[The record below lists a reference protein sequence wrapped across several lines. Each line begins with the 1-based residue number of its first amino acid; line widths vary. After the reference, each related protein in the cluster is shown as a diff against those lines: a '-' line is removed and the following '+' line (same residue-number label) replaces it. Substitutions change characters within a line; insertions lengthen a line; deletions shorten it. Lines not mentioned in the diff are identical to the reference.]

1 MSRRPQVLVH
11 HGAVSC
17 YIWISRAGDLSAVG
31 HEALDQRQ
39 LLLATLPPFQLQ
51 TRLACGIG
59 VTMLVLFVVTLRYVN
74 VQLPRVDAF
83 IPIHAITTLINDL
96 ITAILLFS
104 MYSIE
109 RQRTL
114 LVLASGYLFTSLIVI
129 PWALT
134 FPGLFTPTGFLGPGL
149 QTTAWLYTSWH
160 IGSPLILIVAVLLK
174 DSDSKPSESRRSP
187 VAAVGLS
194 IAVAI
199 ATVCGLTWITIA
211 GERFLPRIVL
221 PDGIHLNQ
229 SLASSLSGLIMVLAG
244 GALALLWIK
253 RRSVLD
259 LWLMV
264 VCCAWLLETATA
276 TLFVGARYQ
285 LGWYAGRSFG
295 IAATFVVLLV
305 LLSETLLLYANLAR
319 SIMRQRNER
328 HARQIAM
335 DAMAASIAHEIRQP
349 LASIVL
355 NGETA
360 LDCLT
365 GATSNL
371 DEARDA
377 LRCVIDDSHRASA
390 VISGIRSMF
399 QKGAHG
405 QILMD
410 VNELVRETL
419 AMIDLDLRTYGI
431 SVKTDLRDGVLQLS
445 GDRGQLQ
452 QVLLNLISNA
462 IEAMNSV
469 TDRARNLQVR
479 TNVVEGSSDVVV
491 TVEDSGTGLGGEDKD
506 RIFEPFF
513 TTKST
518 GTGVGLTICRVII
531 ESHGGSLVAFAN
543 KPHGAIFEVTLPS
556 GDL

>member
-1 MSRRPQVLVH
+1 MSGGPRSLFTMASSH
-11 HGAVSC
+11 AT
-17 YIWISRAGDLSAVG
+17 WISHARDISSVV

-39 LLLATLPPFQLQ
+39 LLLASLPPSQLQ
-51 TRLACGIG
+51 NRLACGIV

-96 ITAILLFS
+96 ITAGLLFS
-104 MYSIE
+104 QYSIE
-109 RQRTL
+109 RRRTL

-134 FPGLFTPTGFLGPGL
+134 FPGLFAPTGLLGPGL
-149 QTTAWLYTSWH
+149 QTTAWLYVSWH
-160 IGSPLILIVAVLLK
+160 MGSPLILIIAVLLK

-187 VAAVGLS
+187 AAAVGLS
-194 IAVAI
+194 IAVAT

-229 SLASSLSGLIMVLAG
+229 SLASSLGGLIMVLAG
-244 GALALLWIK
+244 GALALLWIR
-253 RRSVLD
+253 RRSVL
-259 LWLMV
+259 
-264 VCCAWLLETATA
+264 
-276 TLFVGARYQ
+276 
-285 LGWYAGRSFG
+285 
-295 IAATFVVLLV
+295 
-305 LLSETLLLYANLAR
+305 
-319 SIMRQRNER
+319 
-328 HARQIAM
+328 
-335 DAMAASIAHEIRQP
+335 
-349 LASIVL
+349 
-355 NGETA
+355 
-360 LDCLT
+360 
-365 GATSNL
+365 
-371 DEARDA
+371 
-377 LRCVIDDSHRASA
+377 DDSHRASA

-405 QILMD
+405 QILLD

-419 AMIDLDLRTYGI
+419 TMIDLDLRTYGI
-431 SVKTDLRDGVLQLS
+431 SVKADLRDGVLHLS

-452 QVLLNLISNA
+452 QVFLNLISNA

-479 TNVVEGSSDVVV
+479 TNVVQESSDVVV
-491 TVEDSGTGLGGEDKD
+491 TVEDSGTGLEGEDKD

-531 ESHGGSLVAFAN
+531 ESHGGSLKALPN
-543 KPHGAIFEVTLPS
+543 KPYGAIFEVTLPS

>member
-1 MSRRPQVLVH
+1 MVV
-11 HGAVSC
+11 
-17 YIWISRAGDLSAVG
+17 
-31 HEALDQRQ
+31 HEALDQRP
-39 LLLATLPPFQLQ
+39 LLLASLPPSRLQ
-51 TRLACGIG
+51 SRLACGIV
-59 VTMLVLFVVTLRYVN
+59 VTMIVLFVVTLRYVN

-104 MYSIE
+104 QYSIE
-109 RQRTL
+109 RRRTL
-114 LVLASGYLFTSLIVI
+114 LALASGYLFTALIVI

-134 FPGLFTPTGFLGPGL
+134 FPGLFAPTGLLGPGL

-174 DSDSKPSESRRSP
+174 DTDSKQSESGRSP
-187 VAAVGLS
+187 LATVGLS
-194 IAVAI
+194 IAVAT
-199 ATVCGLTWITIA
+199 ATVCAVVSGLTWITIA
-211 GERFLPRIVL
+211 GERLLPTIVL

-229 SLASSLSGLIMVLAG
+229 SVASSLSGLIMVLAG
-244 GALALLWIK
+244 GALALLWIR

-305 LLSETLLLYANLAR
+305 LLSETLILYASLAR

-349 LASIVL
+349 LASIAL

-360 LDCLT
+360 LHCLT
-365 GATSNL
+365 GATSDL

-377 LRCVIDDSHRASA
+377 LRCVVDDSHRASA

-405 QILMD
+405 QILLD
-410 VNELVRETL
+410 VNDLVRETL
-419 AMIDLDLRTYGI
+419 TMVDLDLRTYGI
-431 SVKTDLRDGVLQLS
+431 SVKTDLHNGVLQLS

-452 QVLLNLISNA
+452 QVFLNLISNA

-479 TNVVEGSSDVVV
+479 TDAVQKSSHIVV
-491 TVEDSGTGLGGEDKD
+491 TVEDSGTGLEGEDKD

-543 KPHGAIFEVTLPS
+543 KPYGAIFQVTLPS
-556 GDL
+556 GDM

>member
-1 MSRRPQVLVH
+1 MASSH
-11 HGAVSC
+11 ATS
-17 YIWISRAGDLSAVG
+17 ISHARDISAVV
-31 HEALDQRQ
+31 HAALDQRP
-39 LLLATLPPFQLQ
+39 LLLASLPPSQLQ
-51 TRLACGIG
+51 TRLACGIV

-83 IPIHAITTLINDL
+83 IPIHATTTLINDL

-104 MYSIE
+104 QYSIE
-109 RQRTL
+109 RRRTL

-134 FPGLFTPTGFLGPGL
+134 FPGLFAPNGLLGPGL

-187 VAAVGLS
+187 IAAVGLS
-194 IAVAI
+194 IAVAT
-199 ATVCGLTWITIA
+199 AAVCGLTWIMIA

-244 GALALLWIK
+244 GALALLWIT

-305 LLSETLLLYANLAR
+305 LLSETLILYASLAR

-355 NGETA
+355 NGESA
-360 LDCLT
+360 LQCLS

-371 DEARDA
+371 GEARDA
-377 LRCVIDDSHRASA
+377 LRCVVDDSRRASA

-405 QILMD
+405 QILLD
-410 VNELVRETL
+410 VNELIRETL
-419 AMIDLDLRTYGI
+419 TMIDLDVRTQRI
-431 SVKTDLRDGVLQLS
+431 SVTTDLRNNLPQLL

-452 QVLLNLISNA
+452 QVFLNLISNA
-462 IEAMNSV
+462 IEAMSLV
-469 TDRARNLQVR
+469 TDRDRNLHIRSVLIQ
-479 TNVVEGSSDVVV
+479 EPSEILIA
-491 TVEDSGTGLGGEDKD
+491 VEDSGTGIEGGNTNH
-506 RIFEPFF
+506 IFEPFF
-513 TTKST
+513 TTKPT
-518 GTGVGLTICRVII
+518 GTGVGLTICRVIV
-531 ESHGGSLVAFAN
+531 EAHGGSLEASPN
-543 KPHGAIFEVTLPS
+543 KPYGAVLRVTLPS

>member
-1 MSRRPQVLVH
+1 MSGRAQVLIH
-11 HGAVSC
+11 HGVVSC
-17 YIWISRAGDLSAVG
+17 YIDWSRRGYFEVA

-39 LLLATLPPFQLQ
+39 LLLATLPPSRLQ
-51 TRLACGIG
+51 TRLACGIV
-59 VTMLVLFVVTLRYVN
+59 VTMLVSFVVTVRYVN

-83 IPIHAITTLINDL
+83 IPIHAVTTFINDL
-96 ITAILLFS
+96 ITAILLYS
-104 MYSIE
+104 MYSIT

-114 LVLASGYLFTSLIVI
+114 LVLASGYLFTSLVVI
-129 PWALT
+129 PWSLT
-134 FPGLFTPTGFLGPGL
+134 FPGLFAPTGLLGPGL

-187 VAAVGLS
+187 LAAIGLS
-194 IAVAI
+194 IVVATG
-199 ATVCGLTWITIA
+199 AVCGLTWITIA
-211 GERFLPRIVL
+211 GDRFLPAIVQ

-229 SLASSLSGLIMVLAG
+229 ILASSLSGLIMVLAG
-244 GALALLWIK
+244 GAMALLWIG

-305 LLSETLLLYANLAR
+305 LLSETLVLYANLAR

-328 HARQIAM
+328 QARQIAM

-360 LDCLT
+360 LHCLT
-365 GATSNL
+365 GTTSKL

-377 LRCVIDDSHRASA
+377 LRQLVDDSLRASA

-399 QKGAHG
+399 QKGARG
-405 QILMD
+405 QTLLD

-419 AMIDLDLRTYGI
+419 TMVDLDLRTYGI
-431 SVKTDLRDGVLQLS
+431 SVKTHLYNGGLQLS

-452 QVLLNLISNA
+452 QVFLNLISNA

-479 TNVVEGSSDVVV
+479 TNIVQEFFRCCGHRDGLWY
-491 TVEDSGTGLGGEDKD
+491 GTAG
-506 RIFEPFF
+506 
-513 TTKST
+513 
-518 GTGVGLTICRVII
+518 
-531 ESHGGSLVAFAN
+531 
-543 KPHGAIFEVTLPS
+543 
-556 GDL
+556 

>member
-1 MSRRPQVLVH
+1 VVQ
-11 HGAVSC
+11 
-17 YIWISRAGDLSAVG
+17 
-31 HEALDQRQ
+31 EALDQRP
-39 LLLATLPPFQLQ
+39 LLLASLPPSQVQ
-51 TRLACGIG
+51 TRLACGIV

-109 RQRTL
+109 RRRTL
-114 LVLASGYLFTSLIVI
+114 LVLAGGYLFTSLIVI

-134 FPGLFTPTGFLGPGL
+134 FPGLFAPTGLLGPGL

-160 IGSPLILIVAVLLK
+160 IGSPLILLVAVLLK
-174 DSDSKPSESRRSP
+174 DSDSEPRESRRSP

-194 IAVAI
+194 IAVAA

-211 GERFLPRIVL
+211 GERFLPRIVQ

-229 SLASSLSGLIMVLAG
+229 GLASSLSGLIMVLAG
-244 GALALLWIK
+244 GALALLWIR

-295 IAATFVVLLV
+295 IAATFIVLLV
-305 LLSETLLLYANLAR
+305 LLSETLVLYANLAR
-319 SIMRQRNER
+319 SIMRRRNDR
-328 HARQIAM
+328 HARQVAM

-360 LDCLT
+360 LYCLT
-365 GATSNL
+365 GATPNV

-377 LRCVIDDSHRASA
+377 LRCVVDDSLRASA

-405 QILMD
+405 QTFLD
-410 VNELVRETL
+410 ANELVRETL

-452 QVLLNLISNA
+452 QVFLNLISNA

-479 TNVVEGSSDVVV
+479 TSFVQESSDVVV

-518 GTGVGLTICRVII
+518 GTGVGLTICQVII
-531 ESHGGSLVAFAN
+531 ESHGGSLVASAN
-543 KPHGAIFEVTLPS
+543 KPYGAIFEVTLPS
-556 GDL
+556 ANL

>member
-1 MSRRPQVLVH
+1 
-11 HGAVSC
+11 
-17 YIWISRAGDLSAVG
+17 
-31 HEALDQRQ
+31 
-39 LLLATLPPFQLQ
+39 
-51 TRLACGIG
+51 
-59 VTMLVLFVVTLRYVN
+59 MLVLFVVTLRYVN

-96 ITAILLFS
+96 ITAGLLFS
-104 MYSIE
+104 QYSIE
-109 RQRTL
+109 RRRTL

-134 FPGLFTPTGFLGPGL
+134 FPGLFAPTGLLGPGL

-187 VAAVGLS
+187 AAAVGLS
-194 IAVAI
+194 IAVAT

-244 GALALLWIK
+244 GALALLWIR

-276 TLFVGARYQ
+276 TLFVGARFE

-305 LLSETLLLYANLAR
+305 LLSETLILYANLAR
-319 SIMRQRNER
+319 SIVRQRNER

-349 LASIVL
+349 LASIAL

-360 LDCLT
+360 LLCLT
-365 GATSNL
+365 GATPDL

-377 LRCVIDDSHRASA
+377 LRCVVDDSHRANA
-390 VISGIRSMF
+390 VIGGIRSMF

-405 QILMD
+405 QILLD

-419 AMIDLDLRTYGI
+419 TMIDLDLRTYGI
-431 SVKTDLRDGVLQLS
+431 SVKTDLSNGVPHLS

-452 QVLLNLISNA
+452 QVFLNLISNA
-462 IEAMNSV
+462 IEAMSSV

-479 TNVVEGSSDVVV
+479 TNVVQESSDVVV
-491 TVEDSGTGLGGEDKD
+491 TVEDSGTGLEGEDKD

-531 ESHGGSLVAFAN
+531 ESHGGSLVALAN
-543 KPHGAIFEVTLPS
+543 EPYGAIFEVTLPS

>member
-1 MSRRPQVLVH
+1 MVH
-11 HGAVSC
+11 
-17 YIWISRAGDLSAVG
+17 
-31 HEALDQRQ
+31 ETLDQRP
-39 LLLATLPPFQLQ
+39 LLLASLPPSQLQ
-51 TRLACGIG
+51 TRLACGIV

-96 ITAILLFS
+96 ITAILLYS

-109 RQRTL
+109 RRRTL
-114 LVLASGYLFTSLIVI
+114 LVLASGYLFTSLVVI

-134 FPGLFTPTGFLGPGL
+134 FPGLFSPTGLLGPGL

-187 VAAVGLS
+187 LAAIGLS

-211 GERFLPRIVL
+211 GDRFLPGIVL
-221 PDGIHLNQ
+221 PDGIRLNQ
-229 SLASSLSGLIMVLAG
+229 ILASSLSGLIMVLAG
-244 GALALLWIK
+244 GALALLWIR

-295 IAATFVVLLV
+295 IAATFIVLLV
-305 LLSETLLLYANLAR
+305 LLSETLVLYASLAR

-349 LASIVL
+349 LASIDPQWR
-355 NGETA
+355 NGFA
-360 LDCLT
+360 LFDWDNIQTLMRRVT
-365 GATSNL
+365 
-371 DEARDA
+371 
-377 LRCVIDDSHRASA
+377 RCVAWSMTVTVLSA

-405 QILMD
+405 QILLD

-419 AMIDLDLRTYGI
+419 TMIDLDLRTNGI
-431 SVKTDLRDGVLQLS
+431 SVKTDLRDGSLQLA

-452 QVLLNLISNA
+452 QVFLNLFSNA

-479 TNVVEGSSDVVV
+479 TNVVQGSSDVVV

-531 ESHGGSLVAFAN
+531 ESHGGSLVALAN
-543 KPHGAIFEVTLPS
+543 KPYGAIFEVTLPS
-556 GDL
+556 GEL